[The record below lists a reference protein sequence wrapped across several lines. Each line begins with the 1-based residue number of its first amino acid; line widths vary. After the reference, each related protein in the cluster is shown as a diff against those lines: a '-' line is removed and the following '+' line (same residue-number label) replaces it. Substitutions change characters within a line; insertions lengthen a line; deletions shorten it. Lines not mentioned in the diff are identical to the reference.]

1 MFYLR
6 KKKYSL
12 SFSICIF
19 VCHVPVLFAWMSW
32 LWLLS
37 NRIHSEFSIGSSFI
51 MDVNIG
57 RFCVHIDI
65 IYLCVQMCGWIWFVV
80 KVNGIVWEK
89 NWNSGNQFDGFLSLK
104 IRTFKQLHLMLV
116 NVYVYMLN
124 DDVNVNVFVLA
135 FIL

>member
-1 MFYLR
+1 M
-6 KKKYSL
+6 
-12 SFSICIF
+12 
-19 VCHVPVLFAWMSW
+19 
-32 LWLLS
+32 
-37 NRIHSEFSIGSSFI
+37 
-51 MDVNIG
+51 
-57 RFCVHIDI
+57 
-65 IYLCVQMCGWIWFVV
+65 V